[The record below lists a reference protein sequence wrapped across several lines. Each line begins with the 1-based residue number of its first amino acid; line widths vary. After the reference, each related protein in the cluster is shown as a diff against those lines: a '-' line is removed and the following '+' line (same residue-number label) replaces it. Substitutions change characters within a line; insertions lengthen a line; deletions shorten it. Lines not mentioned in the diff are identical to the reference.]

1 MTVVVL
7 VLLAGAAF
15 LGRRWLDERATSAQ
29 LRSEIA
35 VLKRRIAARRED

>member
-1 MTVVVL
+1 VTIVVL

-15 LGRRWLDERATSAQ
+15 LGRRWFDERAANAQ

>member
-1 MTVVVL
+1 VTFVVL

-15 LGRRWLDERATSAQ
+15 LGRSWLAERATTAQ